1 MSDSASLKP
10 DELSLSSAAT
20 RYLLVCSGRD
30 GVGKSSV
37 CTNLAIALARGG
49 KKVGILDT
57 DAGVTNI
64 HRLLG
69 ITPVYTLADVAN
81 GDCTLRDAVNIGP
94 GNIELVLD
102 QDHQQAFEQQQ
113 RSQQQRFL
121 QQLRSW
127 EQDFDYIL
135 IDTPSAQQVD
145 LPYYID
151 IADELLLVLAPQA
164 ATLSES
170 FSLLSHMDT
179 VRKQKPKH
187 VILNM
192 ASGSAQAE
200 TAFEKFSTTVLKY
213 LDSNVLYCGHIGLD
227 DNIRNGFSLQ
237 HPVALYDQQD
247 PSCARFFR
255 LAQTL
260 ETQLASPHDTRMAL
274 SEQLELTMENP
285 EINAPEPSP
294 LRKEQAV
301 TTAAARDDKALFMQM
316 PKVADELID
325 IGQLNGEE
333 LRAIVDSLIATGKHE
348 FPRDFSEQNSH
359 GEPLYGDDAEDGFQ
373 QSLLG
378 LLQQNRSTSKSL
390 DQMLNDFLDE
400 KH

>member
-1 MSDSASLKP
+1 MSSIVNLNH
-10 DELSLSSAAT
+10 DEHSRATAAT

-37 CTNLAIALARGG
+37 CTNLAIVLARSG
-49 KKVGILDT
+49 KNVCILDT
-57 DAGVTNI
+57 DTGVTNI

-69 ITPVYTLADVAN
+69 ITPAYTLADVAA
-81 GDCTLRDAVNIGP
+81 GDCTLRDAVNAGP
-94 GNIELVLD
+94 GNIQLVLD
-102 QDHQQAFEQQQ
+102 DNHQQVFEQQQ
-113 RSQQQRFL
+113 RSQQQCFL
-121 QQLRSW
+121 QQLRDW
-127 EQDFDYIL
+127 EQGFDYIL
-135 IDTPSAQQVD
+135 IDTPAAEGVN

-151 IADELLLVLAPQA
+151 VADELLLVLAPQP
-164 ATLSES
+164 ATLSET

-200 TAFEKFSTTVLKY
+200 AAFEKFSATVIKY

-237 HPVALYDQQD
+237 HPVALYDQKD

-255 LAQTL
+255 LAQSL
-260 ETQLASPHDTRMAL
+260 ETQLAPRHDARRAL
-274 SEQLELTMENP
+274 SGQLEHTMKNSP
-285 EINAPEPSP
+285 APIAETRCLPQ
-294 LRKEQAV
+294 EQAV
-301 TTAAARDDKALFMQM
+301 TAAVARDDKEQFMQM
-316 PKVADELID
+316 PAVADELID
-325 IGQLNGEE
+325 IGRLNGEE
-333 LRAIVDSLIATGKHE
+333 LRAIVDSLITTGKHE
-348 FPRDFSEQNSH
+348 FPQNFSEQISQ
-359 GEPLYGDDAEDGFQ
+359 GEPLDGDDGEAGFQ

-378 LLQQNRSTSKSL
+378 LLQQNRSTAKSL
-390 DQMLNDFLDE
+390 DQMLNDFLED